1 MACSRTANRA
11 FWRACRSL
19 SRSDRALHGRQKL
32 GRPRIATR
40 RPWLRK
46 ERPGHRKSG
55 STWRSGRRDG
65 EGRAQRSGA
74 RDDRD
79 AAERRAGPLSAS
91 AASRSLGVHGLNGVD
106 YCAEVYGHPLTGS
119 WPTLPEAEAAI
130 EEAAQRYAD
139 TTLAAERPSA
149 ATARTAA
156 ALIHR
161 QCRGGAVLFPRKENF
176 HVKRWPERQA

>member
-1 MACSRTANRA
+1 MMARVE
-11 FWRACRSL
+11 L
-19 SRSDRALHGRQKL
+19 SAPALVT
-32 GRPRIATR
+32 IATR
-40 RPWLRK
+40 RNEELDRYPR
-46 ERPGHRKSG
+46 RR
-55 STWRSGRRDG
+55 RRGR
-65 EGRAQRSGA
+65 
-74 RDDRD
+74 
-79 AAERRAGPLSAS
+79 
-91 AASRSLGVHGLNGVD
+91 LGVHGLNGVD